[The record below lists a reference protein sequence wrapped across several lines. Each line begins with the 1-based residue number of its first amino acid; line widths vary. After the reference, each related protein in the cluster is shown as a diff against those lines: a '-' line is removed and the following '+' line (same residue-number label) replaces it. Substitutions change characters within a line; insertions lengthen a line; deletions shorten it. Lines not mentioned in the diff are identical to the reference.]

1 MSKAKTDEQYRELA
15 AAVGMTYDSQ
25 TGIIYGKKDDFDI
38 LIYVENIQYPFVF
51 TIHTAAKSV
60 NGSLMNKNDFKEAKK
75 TIKPIVAFS
84 QKGNQITAVVGNQR
98 NREKRK
104 EALPEAVNGVISFL
118 RSRGYVPCCSM
129 CNESVETVP
138 YMAVGGYYH
147 LCPECSTKM
156 RGNLAMLE
164 QQNAQK
170 TENLAGGIAGALIG
184 SLLGAVCIVL
194 LSQLGYVAAIS
205 GVLMAVGVLKGYEKL
220 GGKLTKKGI
229 VISMI
234 IMVFMTYAGDRMD
247 WAIRLLRD
255 AGFGDYGWNLFECY
269 RIVPEAVTEFEIQ
282 DSYYGNLVLLYA
294 FLLLGAIPTVVAKV
308 KEKKMASVIRQI
320 GGETSQI

>member
-1 MSKAKTDEQYRELA
+1 MNKAKKAEQYGELA
-15 AAVGMTYDSQ
+15 AALGMTYDSQ
-25 TGIIYGKKDDFDI
+25 SNTIYGKKDDFDI
-38 LIYVENIQYPFVF
+38 LIYAEDSQYPFVF
-51 TIHTAAKSV
+51 TIHTSAKSV
-60 NGSLMNKNDFKEAKK
+60 NGSVLGKDDLKEIIK
-75 TIKPIVAFS
+75 TVNIT
-84 QKGNQITAVVGNQR
+84 QKGNQITGVIGHRRTQ
-98 NREKRK
+98 EKRK
-104 EALPEAVNGVISFL
+104 EALTGAVNGMISFL
-118 RSRGYVPCCSM
+118 RSKGYVPCCSI

-138 YMAVGGYYH
+138 YMAAGGYYH

-184 SLLGAVCIVL
+184 SLLGVVCIVL

-205 GVLMAVGVLKGYEKL
+205 GGLMAVGVLKGYEKL

-255 AGFGDYGWNLFECY
+255 AGFGEYGWNLFECY
-269 RIVPEAVTEFEIQ
+269 RVVPEVVTKFEIQ
-282 DSYYGNLVLLYA
+282 GSYYGNLVLLYA

>member
-1 MSKAKTDEQYRELA
+1 
-15 AAVGMTYDSQ
+15 
-25 TGIIYGKKDDFDI
+25 
-38 LIYVENIQYPFVF
+38 
-51 TIHTAAKSV
+51 
-60 NGSLMNKNDFKEAKK
+60 
-75 TIKPIVAFS
+75 
-84 QKGNQITAVVGNQR
+84 
-98 NREKRK
+98 
-104 EALPEAVNGVISFL
+104 
-118 RSRGYVPCCSM
+118 
-129 CNESVETVP
+129 
-138 YMAVGGYYH
+138 
-147 LCPECSTKM
+147 M

-184 SLLGAVCIVL
+184 SLLGVVCIVL

-255 AGFGDYGWNLFECY
+255 AGFGEYGLCRKPLQSLKFRTAIMATLYFYMLSCCL
-269 RIVPEAVTEFEIQ
+269 VPF
-282 DSYYGNLVLLYA
+282 LPLLQ
-294 FLLLGAIPTVVAKV
+294 G
-308 KEKKMASVIRQI
+308 
-320 GGETSQI
+320 